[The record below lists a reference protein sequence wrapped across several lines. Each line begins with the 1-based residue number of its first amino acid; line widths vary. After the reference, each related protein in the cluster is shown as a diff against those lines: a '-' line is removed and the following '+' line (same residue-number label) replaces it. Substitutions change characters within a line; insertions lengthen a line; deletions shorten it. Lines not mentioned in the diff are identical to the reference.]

1 MALCGLGHVLSSIV
15 IGFIGIAAGIAV
27 SGIEKVEGTRGNIAA
42 WLLLLFGAG
51 YMIWGLYRLW
61 KGHPHEHDHA
71 VSDKKRMTFWILFTI
86 FIFGPCEPLIPILM
100 YPAAQHNYGAVV
112 YISLL
117 FAITTIATMIAVV
130 LLMLKGISLVK
141 FNKLDRYQ
149 HVLAGA
155 AITLCGVAIVFLGSL
170 TYSSKSV
177 FLSVFFPDINCFSSS
192 LFILEASVGVV
203 FLLFLPGSVP
213 FLPDCKI
220 FQWPLPY
227 FRY

>member
-1 MALCGLGHVLSSIV
+1 METSISFLAGTALLLGTLHTLAGPDHYLPFVAMARTRNWSTVKTINIVALCGLGHVLSSIV

-27 SGIEKVEGTRGNIAA
+27 SGIEKVEGARGNVAA

-61 KGHPHEHDHA
+61 KKHEHIHA

-117 FAITTIATMIAVV
+117 FAITTIATMITVV
-130 LLMLKGISLVK
+130 LLMLKGISLVQ
-141 FNKLDRYQ
+141 FNKFEKYQ
-149 HVLAGA
+149 HVMAGA
-155 AITLCGVAIVFLGSL
+155 AITLCGVAIVFLGL
-170 TYSSKSV
+170 
-177 FLSVFFPDINCFSSS
+177 
-192 LFILEASVGVV
+192 
-203 FLLFLPGSVP
+203 
-213 FLPDCKI
+213 
-220 FQWPLPY
+220 
-227 FRY
+227 